1 MFCIVPLEVACKGK
15 GKANICLK
23 AKHDKVINPRLWD
36 YVYHFVYSR
45 KTRET
50 RLWMIF
56 FRPLHFLA
64 LPQAQKTVTGETRR
78 VTEGFH
84 PSTGLLPSLLYRHG
98 ALLAWSI
105 QSWAP
110 GWSPRMEDPHVS

>member
-1 MFCIVPLEVACKGK
+1 MFCIVEVACKGK

-23 AKHDKVINPRLWD
+23 TKHDKVINPRLWD

-56 FRPLHFLA
+56 FPSFAFLGVA
-64 LPQAQKTVTGETRR
+64 TNTKNIKKL
-78 VTEGFH
+78 
-84 PSTGLLPSLLYRHG
+84 
-98 ALLAWSI
+98 
-105 QSWAP
+105 
-110 GWSPRMEDPHVS
+110 